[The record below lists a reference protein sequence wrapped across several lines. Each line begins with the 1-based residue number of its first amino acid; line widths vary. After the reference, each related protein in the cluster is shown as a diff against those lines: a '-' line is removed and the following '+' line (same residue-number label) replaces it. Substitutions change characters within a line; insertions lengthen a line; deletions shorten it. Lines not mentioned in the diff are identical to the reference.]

1 MTYGTDGTYDVS
13 LTVSNGNGS
22 DTYTQTGIITV
33 NSAQTTQFYFEDFEV
48 AGQSGWTLTNP
59 DGDVSW
65 AAPNAA
71 GINGSRSLWMNFYNY
86 DNAIGEED
94 YLNSPALDLSGRI
107 TWN

>member
-33 NSAQTTQFYFEDFEV
+33 NSNTSTQFYFEDFEV

-65 AAPNAA
+65 AASNTAT
-71 GINGSRSLWMNFYNY
+71 GQGGVKYFHGFL
-86 DNAIGEED
+86 
-94 YLNSPALDLSGRI
+94 
-107 TWN
+107 